1 MYGTVFRM
9 CARPK
14 PFMTMSFSFWA
25 YMTRLRLATMIEG
38 PVSSQHNESSGMV
51 RRQIRP
57 ERWLIGDNIDTVV
70 PSRKDGVMHHIIA
83 DHARNAS
90 YILCGKIQER
100 TFFFF
105 SSSAERSSRAFS
117 CDLRFFRSVSGT
129 RICSWVGVER
139 LSEGIVA
146 VVEVELWW

>member
-1 MYGTVFRM
+1 MPEM
-9 CARPK
+9 
-14 PFMTMSFSFWA
+14 
-25 YMTRLRLATMIEG
+25 LRI
-38 PVSSQHNESSGMV
+38 
-51 RRQIRP
+51 
-57 ERWLIGDNIDTVV
+57 
-70 PSRKDGVMHHIIA
+70 
-83 DHARNAS
+83 
-90 YILCGKIQER
+90 YIVCVGKFQEER

-146 VVEVELWW
+146 VVEVELLLVKVFEIKPKT